1 MQELITQTIIDN
13 ILDIIIAIITLVVSY
28 YIIPCIKN
36 DLVPWLQD
44 KRLYEVVK
52 TLVKAAEKLADSG
65 VISKTD
71 KKQYVI
77 DLLQNQGIEITDKVD
92 SFIESCVK
100 ELDFVID
107 TAKDEILEEFD
118 IDKSK

>member
-13 ILDIIIAIITLVVSY
+13 ILDIIIAIITIVVSY
-28 YIIPCIKN
+28 YVIPCIKN
-36 DLVPWLQD
+36 DLVPWLED
-44 KRLYEVVK
+44 KHLYHIVK
-52 TLVKAAEKLADSG
+52 TLVQAAEKLADSG
-65 VISKTD
+65 VILKAD

-77 DLLQNQGIEITDKVD
+77 NLLNEQGIEVTDKVD

-107 TAKDEILEEFD
+107 TAKDEILED
-118 IDKSK
+118 IDIDDLK

>member
-28 YIIPCIKN
+28 YIIPYIKN

-44 KRLYEVVK
+44 KRLYEVIK

>member
-13 ILDIIIAIITLVVSY
+13 ILDIIIAIITLIVSS

-36 DLVPWLQD
+36 DLIPWLQD

-65 VISKTD
+65 TILKTD

-77 DLLQNQGIEITDKVD
+77 DLLQNQGIEITDKINC
-92 SFIESCVK
+92 FIESCVK

-107 TAKDEILEEFD
+107 TAKDEILEEE
-118 IDKSK
+118 IK